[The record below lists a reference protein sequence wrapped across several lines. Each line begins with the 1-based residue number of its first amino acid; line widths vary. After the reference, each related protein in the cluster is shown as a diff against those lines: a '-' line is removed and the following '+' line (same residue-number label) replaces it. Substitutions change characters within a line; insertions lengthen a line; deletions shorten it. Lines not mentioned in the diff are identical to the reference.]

1 MADTDSTPLM
11 RQYRE
16 IKAEYKEAI
25 LFFRVGDFYEMFFE
39 DAEEASKLLDIVLT
53 SRGKNKETPIPLCG
67 VPYHAATGYIAKLLK
82 TGKTVA
88 LCEQVEDPKVAK
100 GLVRREVVRLY
111 TPGTL
116 FDSELLPSKEANFLA
131 AISCVNSSIPTP
143 SNPDIHWGLATID
156 LSTGEFWITEYSDS
170 QQHSPLF
177 DELFRLEP
185 REIILPSF
193 TPTST
198 LKSLKELRLSRLV
211 PQESSWFDLKES
223 QLLLTKHYSVK
234 NVEELEL
241 AELTRGVEAGGSLLR
256 YLRATQPNLNHQHIQ
271 KPQLRSKQREME
283 LDGVTIRNLELI
295 KPFSDDHDCPTL
307 LTILDKTITA
317 MGSRL
322 LRQWIVRPLLDLTE
336 IHARQAVIAEFANNL
351 RVRSEVR
358 QALRNIQDL
367 QRLNSRI
374 ALGVATPR
382 DILGLQRS
390 LFVFPNVLSH
400 LDPFHSPLIKT
411 LLNEWDNLEDIR
423 TLIDKTLNTD
433 ALPSSG
439 FEGIIRDGYHNELD
453 ELRKIA
459 REGLRWIA
467 ELEAGEKSRT
477 GIESLKIKFN
487 RIFGYYIEVTK
498 THLPKVPQDYVRKQT
513 LVNAERFTTEELT
526 QLENRII
533 GADQKIKNLESA
545 LFGQLRLQIAQA
557 TTRIQ
562 QMAKVI
568 AKLDTFSGL
577 AETAAT
583 NRYAMPEVDK
593 GSAISIVDGRHP
605 VVEQTDLSEGFIPND
620 TDLDL
625 DQQRLLLITGPNMAG
640 KSTYLRQVALIVL
653 MAQMGSFV
661 PAASARIGIVDR
673 VFTRIGASDDL
684 TSGQSTFMVEMAE
697 TSKILKAATSRS
709 LILLDEVGRGT
720 STYDGLSIAWAV
732 AEYILD
738 RRQVGARTL
747 FATHYHEMTQL
758 EETREGIKN
767 YTVLIK
773 EKNQDVLFL
782 RKIIKGKADR
792 SYGIHVAKLAGLP
805 EPIIQRAENILTQLE
820 TEQSTS
826 LIESSNQQQLINDEL
841 PPPHIILEEVK
852 QMDLFGMTP
861 LEAMNRLAEFKR
873 RLDTEGL

>member
-1 MADTDSTPLM
+1 MTEPDSTPLM

-53 SRGKNKETPIPLCG
+53 SRGKNKDTPIPLCG

-88 LCEQVEDPKVAK
+88 LCEQVEDPKIAK

-116 FDSELLPSKEANFLA
+116 FDSDLLPSKEANYLA
-131 AISCVNSSIPTP
+131 AISCMNPSIPTLP
-143 SNPDIHWGLATID
+143 HSDIHWGLATID
-156 LSTGEFWITEYSDS
+156 LSTGEFWIAEYSNS
-170 QQHSPLF
+170 QEHFPLI

-185 REIILPSF
+185 REVILPSF
-193 TPTST
+193 APTAVMR
-198 LKSLKELRLSRLV
+198 SLKDFRFSRLV
-211 PQESSWFDLKES
+211 PQDSSWFAHEENQHLM
-223 QLLLTKHYSVK
+223 TKHYGVQK
-234 NVEELEL
+234 IEELGL
-241 AELTRGVEAGGSLLR
+241 VGSTKGIEAGGCLLR
-256 YLRATQPNLNHQHIQ
+256 YLQATQPGMDHHHIQ
-271 KPQLRSKQREME
+271 KPQFRSARNEME

-295 KPFSDDHDCPTL
+295 KPFSEDRECPTL
-307 LTILDKTITA
+307 LDTLDKTITA
-317 MGSRL
+317 MASRL

-336 IHARQAVIAEFANNL
+336 IHARQAVISEFTNNL
-351 RVRSEVR
+351 RVRSEIR
-358 QALRNIQDL
+358 QALREIQDL

-390 LFVFPNVLSH
+390 LIVFPTIQSL
-400 LDPFHSPLIKT
+400 LDPFQSPLIKN
-411 LLNEWDNLEDIR
+411 LLKEWDNLADIR
-423 TLIDKTLNTD
+423 TLIDETLNTEN
-433 ALPSSG
+433 LPSSG
-439 FEGIIRDGYHNELD
+439 FEGIIRDGQHQELD
-453 ELRKIA
+453 ELRNIA
-459 REGLRWIA
+459 KDGLRWIA

-487 RIFGYYIEVTK
+487 RVFGYYIEVTK
-498 THLPKVPQDYVRKQT
+498 THLAKIPQDYLRKQT

-526 QLENRII
+526 QLENKIT
-533 GADQKIKNLESA
+533 GADQKIKHLESS

-557 TTRIQ
+557 TKRIQ
-562 QMAKVI
+562 LMAKII
-568 AKLDTFSGL
+568 AQLDVFAGL
-577 AETAAT
+577 AETATA
-583 NRYAMPEVDK
+583 NRYVMPEIDE
-593 GSAISIVDGRHP
+593 GSTISVVDGRHP

-620 TDLDL
+620 TSLDL

-661 PAASARIGIVDR
+661 PATSARIGIVDR
-673 VFTRIGASDDL
+673 IFTRIGASDDL
-684 TSGQSTFMVEMAE
+684 TSGHSTFMVEMAE

-738 RRQVGARTL
+738 RHQIGARTL

-782 RKIIKGKADR
+782 RKIIKGRADR

-805 EPIIQRAENILTQLE
+805 EPIIQRAQNILHQLE
-820 TEQSTS
+820 QDQTTS
-826 LIESSNQQQLINDEL
+826 LIESDNQQDFIDREI

-873 RLDTEGL
+873 RLDAEEP